1 MIKHVIQQL
10 TSLSQAAF
18 MLFSD
23 ARRSV
28 EGLSKA
34 LKGQR
39 GVGGKGCR
47 HTFFTKAFR
56 LKPDFTLSAI
66 S

>member
-39 GVGGKGCR
+39 GGGWEGVQAYI
-47 HTFFTKAFR
+47 FYQGI
-56 LKPDFTLSAI
+56 SAQA
-66 S
+66 